1 MLKNLADR
9 KSGRMSF
16 FNLQFLICNLQ
27 LKRWSIANCKLGIAN
42 CKLNARHI
50 RNYALSV
57 ACLLGLASL
66 AWACNVPV
74 FRFALERWRPDPY
87 RVVLLHQG
95 PLTPADLETL
105 RPLEEQHDKALANF
119 ALRTVDV
126 DQIDKETEAG
136 GADAALVASLG
147 EVKLP
152 MLVVHYPASLNIPK
166 PVWTGAPTRE
176 SIAGLTDSAVRQE
189 LVRRLAEG
197 QTAVWIVL
205 ECGQKDRDDA
215 AAALVEAE
223 IKRLEQ
229 ELKLPELTTA
239 PQDAILADTPLKIA
253 FSTIRLRR
261 DDPAEAPLA
270 AMLIGSE
277 PDLAERTGDP
287 LVFPVF
293 GRGRALWPLVGAG
306 VTAKNIQDS
315 AGFLVGACSCEV
327 KELNPGFDL
336 LLTADWDELLTSSGV
351 PLSAVETK
359 TSAIPEKA
367 ELVPIPAGAPP
378 TAATTPTTV
387 TTPAPVVVEYSVAPV
402 SFPVAWLAI
411 GGGLLVVSLVVV
423 VVLVVAAQGRGRD
436 SQA

>member
-1 MLKNLADR
+1 VFHASSIR
-9 KSGRMSF
+9 GY
-16 FNLQFLICNLQ
+16 LI
-27 LKRWSIANCKLGIAN
+27 AA
-42 CKLNARHI
+42 A
-50 RNYALSV
+50 V
-57 ACLLGLASL
+57 LLGLASL

-87 RVVLLHQG
+87 QVVLLHKG
-95 PLTPADLETL
+95 PLAPADLEAL
-105 RPLEEQHDKALANF
+105 RPLEEQQERALANF

-126 DQIDKETEAG
+126 DQIDKQTEEG
-136 GADAALVASLG
+136 TVDAALVASLG

-152 MLVVHYPASLNIPK
+152 MIVVHYPAGLNIPK
-166 PVWTGAPTRE
+166 PVWTGSPTRE
-176 SIAGLTDSAVRQE
+176 AIAGLTDSPVRKE

-205 ECGQKDRDDA
+205 ECGQKERDDA

-223 IKRLEQ
+223 VKRLEQ

-239 PQDAILADTPLKIA
+239 PEDAILADTPLKIA

-261 DDPAEAPLA
+261 DDPVEAALV

-306 VTAKNIQDS
+306 VTAKNIHDS

-359 TSAIPEKA
+359 ATAIPEIA
-367 ELVPIPAGAPP
+367 ELVPIPAGAAP
-378 TAATTPTTV
+378 TPATTPTTV
-387 TTPAPVVVEYSVAPV
+387 TTPAPVVVQYSVVPH
-402 SFPVAWLAI
+402 FPLGWLVI
-411 GGGLLVVSLVVV
+411 GGGLLLVTLVLV